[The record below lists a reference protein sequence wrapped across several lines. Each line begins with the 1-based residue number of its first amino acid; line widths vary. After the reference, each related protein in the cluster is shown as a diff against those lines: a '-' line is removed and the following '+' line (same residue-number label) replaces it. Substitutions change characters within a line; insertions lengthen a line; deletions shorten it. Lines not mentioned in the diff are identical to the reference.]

1 MKYTTARLAD
11 NSIELSITLPW
22 VEIEKVYEEVIVDFV
37 KNAEISGFR
46 KGKAPRDIVEK
57 SLDKGKVYE
66 EVVRR
71 IIPKAY
77 SEALVAE
84 KLHPIVMPKIELK
97 EAVEKKDW
105 IIKAITAE
113 KPLFELGEYKKAI
126 TDLASAKAKK
136 LWVPGQDASAGSE
149 KGKEEMEKKP
159 TLDEILMT
167 LFGTV
172 KATIPEILI
181 ENETNRLLSDL
192 IDQTKKLGM
201 SVEQYLGSTHKT
213 SESIREEYKEQA
225 IRTITLEFALEEIA
239 DKEGLLISD
248 DEIQKAVDTAK
259 TPEEKKALESEKYYL
274 ATILRRQKTLDFLA
288 AL

>member
-1 MKYTTARLAD
+1 V
-11 NSIELSITLPW
+11 IE
-22 VEIEKVYEEVIVDFV
+22 DFV

-57 SLDKGKVYE
+57 SLDKAKVYE

-77 SEALVAE
+77 SEALTEE

-105 IIKAITAE
+105 VVRAITAE
-113 KPLFELGEYKKAI
+113 KPSFELGEYKKAI
-126 TDLASAKAKK
+126 SELAASKAKK
-136 LWVPGQDASAGSE
+136 LWVPGQDAGTEAG
-149 KGKEEMEKKP
+149 KDKEEAQKKP

-181 ENETNRLLSDL
+181 ENETNRLLSEL

-201 SVEQYLGSTHKT
+201 SVEQYLSSTHKT
-213 SESIREEYKEQA
+213 SESVREEYKEQA
-225 IRTITLEFALEEIA
+225 VRTITLEFALEEIA
-239 DKEGLLISD
+239 DKEGLLVSD
-248 DEIQKAVDTAK
+248 DEIQKAIDTAK

-274 ATILRRQKTLDFLA
+274 ATILRRQKTLDFLS

>member
-11 NSIELSITLPW
+11 NSIELTITLPW
-22 VEIEKVYEEVIVDFV
+22 GEIEKVYEEVIVDFV

-105 IIKAITAE
+105 VIKAITAE

-126 TDLASAKAKK
+126 TDLAATKAKK
-136 LWVPGQDASAGSE
+136 LWVPGQDASATQ
-149 KGKEEMEKKP
+149 GKEEAQKKP

-201 SVEQYLGSTHKT
+201 SVEQYLASTHKT
-213 SESIREEYKEQA
+213 TDSIREEYKEQA
-225 IRTITLEFALEEIA
+225 VRTITLEFALEEIA
-239 DKEGLLISD
+239 DKEGLLVSD

>member
-1 MKYTTARLAD
+1 LK
-11 NSIELSITLPW
+11 
-22 VEIEKVYEEVIVDFV
+22 
-37 KNAEISGFR
+37 
-46 KGKAPRDIVEK
+46 KA
-57 SLDKGKVYE
+57 STNE
-66 EVVRR
+66 EVVRK

-77 SEALVAE
+77 SDALIQE

-105 IIKAITAE
+105 VIKAITAE
-113 KPLFELGEYKKAI
+113 KPSFELGDYKKALSDL
-126 TDLASAKAKK
+126 TDSKAKK
-136 LWVPGQDASAGSE
+136 LWVPGQATSTEPGQ
-149 KGKEEMEKKP
+149 GKEDAQKKP

-167 LFGTV
+167 LFSTV

-201 SVEQYLGSTHKT
+201 SVEQYLASTHKT
-213 SESIREEYKEQA
+213 SESIREEYKQQA

-239 DKEGLLISD
+239 DKEGLLVSD

-288 AL
+288 TL